1 VYALLF
7 ALIESLFIVQ
17 ASGQLV
23 GDATI
28 GEGTVRLWM
37 MAALLNEGF
46 QPEATVEIS

>member
-1 VYALLF
+1 VVCALI
-7 ALIESLFIVQ
+7 ALIESWFIVQ
-17 ASGQLV
+17 ASGHL

-28 GEGTVRLWM
+28 GEGTVKLWM